1 MSAEILARDQLKS
14 IVQRV
19 ERLESEISDLNADK
33 SEIYKEARA
42 KGFDVKAI
50 KKVVSKRK
58 VDEHKREE
66 DDLVFDTYW
75 DAVHGSNLVHVHVR
89 ENIEE
94 FDPISGEFV
103 DDNTPASHGEKTVR
117 PEPAAS
123 FVEEIA
129 ASIQPETAEDFS
141 RPAPLAV
148 SGGEPG
154 IPSSDDGGVK
164 TEEAF
169 QPSSGRSD
177 ETSEHKHAESEQATT
192 DQPLAGGSHVDP
204 DQHAVTH
211 QAGPE
216 LVSEPCPVTFTLRP
230 HYLNREL
237 CAGHGS
243 THCHRCTVAMREGVA
258 A

>member
-19 ERLESEISDLNADK
+19 ERLESEIADLNADK

-42 KGFDVKAI
+42 NGFDVKVI

-58 VDEHKREE
+58 LDEHQREE
-66 DDLVFDTYW
+66 EDLVFDTYW
-75 DAVHGSNLVHVHVR
+75 NAIHGSNLVHAHVR

-103 DDNTPASHGEKTVR
+103 DDTKASHGEKTVR

-123 FVEEIA
+123 SVEEIA
-129 ASIQPETAEDFS
+129 ATIQPETASDLN

-154 IPSSDDGGVK
+154 TPSSDAGGEK
-164 TEEAF
+164 TEEAS

-177 ETSEHKHAESEQATT
+177 ETSGYKHAESEQATT
-192 DQPLAGGSHVDP
+192 DQPPAGGSHVDDKAAANP
-204 DQHAVTH
+204 Y
-211 QAGPE
+211 QAGA
-216 LVSEPCPVTFTLRP
+216 VSIAPAAFILRP
-230 HYLNREL
+230 NCLNRDI

-243 THCHRCTVAMREGVA
+243 NHCHRCTVALREAVA